1 MPRFPDLL
9 AQRLSRLDVSFQRRV
24 LAPRRGI
31 DFASNDYLGF
41 SQDPVFRGRVLDRLR
56 DADVGSSG
64 SRLLRG
70 QSLLFEKVEQNLA
83 EMSGTEAAL
92 IFPSGY
98 QANLALLS
106 GLLSSE
112 DYVFSDQLNHA
123 SLIDGMRLSR
133 AHRVV
138 YPHRDW
144 VALRRALTEVASQ
157 PGLKVIVT
165 ESLFG
170 MDGDQAPLA
179 SLVDLADEFEA
190 LLVVD
195 EAHATG
201 IWGSEGRGGGLVQS
215 HGLSSRVF
223 ATVHTG
229 GKALGVGGAWIGLS
243 AELKNYLINF
253 SRPFIFS
260 TAPVPALVISLSE
273 SADYWR
279 SCGPSRSVI
288 LLKKAHEF
296 RESLKGL
303 QSGQGLNLGSVES
316 SPIVPVLIG
325 ENQMALQVATQLQ
338 EEGWDV
344 RAIRPPTVPQGT
356 ARLRLCIHWDH
367 SADVLR
373 VLSQRVLDAVRS
385 AKRLGRE

>member
-201 IWGSEGRGGGLVQS
+201 IWGSEGRGGGAGSVS
-215 HGLSSRVF
+215 
-223 ATVHTG
+223 
-229 GKALGVGGAWIGLS
+229 W
-243 AELKNYLINF
+243 AELSGLCN
-253 SRPFIFS
+253 
-260 TAPVPALVISLSE
+260 
-273 SADYWR
+273 R
-279 SCGPSRSVI
+279 SHR
-288 LLKKAHEF
+288 
-296 RESLKGL
+296 R
-303 QSGQGLNLGSVES
+303 
-316 SPIVPVLIG
+316 
-325 ENQMALQVATQLQ
+325 
-338 EEGWDV
+338 
-344 RAIRPPTVPQGT
+344 
-356 ARLRLCIHWDH
+356 
-367 SADVLR
+367 
-373 VLSQRVLDAVRS
+373 
-385 AKRLGRE
+385 